1 MMMEKSEKMP
11 QLSLSVGY
19 LDSAVRLL
27 RIVVN
32 NPESS
37 LSKIEDIAST
47 DDIVFRG
54 TSRSLIA
61 IALDI
66 GWINVDEFH
75 KLTINNAFHSHYNDS
90 SIKLQRE
97 LLWKYIQHKRPPWT
111 NHLYRGVKHARMR
124 ITDPNEKQVFQD
136 LNLFV
141 EPDETNQEIITWW
154 ARAAIFSRSIN
165 NQSLLETGNRGE
177 MLSLNYERNRTDQN
191 PIHAAFYSH
200 SYGYDI
206 QSQVGHDD
214 TNPLY
219 IEVKS
224 STEKWQVAKLF
235 LSRPEF
241 NICAK
246 KGDSY
251 IFHLWD
257 LSGKRGKL
265 LIVNGDEIL
274 KRAPIDTE
282 GGEWA
287 NMSVAF
293 SEFCWKEAFEVE
305 MN

>member
-1 MMMEKSEKMP
+1 
-11 QLSLSVGY
+11 
-19 LDSAVRLL
+19 
-27 RIVVN
+27 
-32 NPESS
+32 
-37 LSKIEDIAST
+37 
-47 DDIVFRG
+47 
-54 TSRSLIA
+54 LIA

-66 GWINVDEFH
+66 DWINVDERH
-75 KLTINNAFHSHYNDS
+75 NLTINNTLLGHYNDS

-97 LLWKYIQHKRPPWT
+97 LLWKYIEHKRPPWT
-111 NHLYRGVKHARMR
+111 KHLYRGVKHARMR
-124 ITDPNEKQVFQD
+124 ITDTNEKQVFQD

-141 EPDETNQEIITWW
+141 EPDETDHEIIAWW
-154 ARAAIFSRSIN
+154 ARAAIFSRSID

-177 MLSLNYERNRTDQN
+177 MLSLNYERSRTGQD

-206 QSQVGHDD
+206 QSQVGRED

-241 NICAK
+241 NICVK
-246 KGDSY
+246 KGASY

-257 LSGKRGKL
+257 LSGKMGKL
-265 LIVNGDEIL
+265 LIVNGNEIQ

-293 SEFCWKEAFEVE
+293 SEFNWKEVLEAKV
-305 MN
+305 N